1 MFLCLWLVV
10 GCFAL
15 WWYGC
20 GLLLCFLG
28 CVMLFCYGCLI
39 GRFCLLFADV
49 YGCALWL
56 TCVGFDVIGGWWL
69 VMVVGLGWTCGLRRG
84 FGCERFGCALVVFLL
99 FYV

>member
-56 TCVGFDVIGGWWL
+56 TCVGFDAIAR
-69 VMVVGLGWTCGLRRG
+69 MVVGYGCWFGLDMWFAARVW
-84 FGCERFGCALVVFLL
+84 L
-99 FYV
+99 